1 MARWGC
7 GWHSGALQ
15 SGSHLEV
22 TRCLRNASRRR
33 APENTTARS
42 PVAWSLAARE
52 ARSPPPPICSS
63 ARPSRSCCCASR
75 SDLERW
81 RRAISGRTRKVE
93 RRRERPRAVSDS
105 RSRRSLAMR
114 STSGTRIGGTR
125 SSGAPSSKT
134 PRNERTGRTRL
145 PAEMVERGR
154 REDAIHLGVRPTHRR
169 RSSGRWPR
177 GLGEYFASSWS
188 MISIRRRRCQ
198 SPAQSR
204 AKQPGLPPRARS
216 SQSRSGSQ
224 SAPPFFS
231 LRAPSGGAV
240 VSGRPRRDRCSSTH
254 TARVAFRARR
264 WRP

>member
-1 MARWGC
+1 MAQWSAPEWQPPG
-7 GWHSGALQ
+7 GHA
-15 SGSHLEV
+15 
-22 TRCLRNASRRR
+22 RCLRNVPRRR
-33 APENTTARS
+33 APENATARS

-63 ARPSRSCCCASR
+63 ARSSRSCCCASR
-75 SDLERW
+75 SGLERW

-105 RSRRSLAMR
+105 RSRRSLATR

-125 SSGAPSSKT
+125 SSGSPSSNT
-134 PRNERTGRTRL
+134 PPNERTGRTRL

-154 REDAIHLGVRPTHRR
+154 REDAIHLGVRPHRR
-169 RSSGRWPR
+169 RSSGRLPR

-188 MISIRRRRCQ
+188 MISMRRRRCQ

-216 SQSRSGSQ
+216 SQSRTASR
-224 SAPPFFS
+224 SASPPFFS

-240 VSGRPRRDRCSSTH
+240 VSGRPRRDRRSSTH

>member
-1 MARWGC
+1 MRTDRGQSAPPQIWSRETLGRGMARWGC

-177 GLGEYFASSWS
+177 GLG
-188 MISIRRRRCQ
+188 
-198 SPAQSR
+198 
-204 AKQPGLPPRARS
+204 
-216 SQSRSGSQ
+216 Q

-254 TARVAFRARR
+254 TALVAFRARR
-264 WRP
+264 WWP